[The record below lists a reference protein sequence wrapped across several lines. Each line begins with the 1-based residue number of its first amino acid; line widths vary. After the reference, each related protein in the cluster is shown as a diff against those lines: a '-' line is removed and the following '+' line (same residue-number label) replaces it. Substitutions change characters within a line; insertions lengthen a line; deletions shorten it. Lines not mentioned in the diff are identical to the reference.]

1 MRLVPNEHL
10 QERLRAMEESRD
22 GYAALFD
29 FAPIA
34 YLMLDHE
41 GAIQAINLAGATL
54 LGVARD
60 TVVGCSLGGYVL
72 PEDMEIYAKH
82 LRQCGQGA
90 GRFLSERLRVRSKD
104 GRTVPVAVQ
113 SEVTF
118 NASGKCQIRTA
129 LSDMTQYDQGQREKN
144 EAQLR
149 EHSARIAA
157 EMKDRLVAAVSHELR
172 TPLSAIL
179 LWARVLSSK
188 LAGNEEYVQGLQA
201 ITRSAEAQ
209 RSMIDDLLDTSH
221 ISSGKLR
228 LELQRVDLSNV
239 FINAVQSLMSTA
251 DRKRVTLEAH
261 VFPTVGWVCA
271 DAARIRQ
278 ILLNLV
284 TNAIKFTGPGGH
296 VKASLSRMDGDVYIV
311 VSDDGRGIDRA
322 SLSQVFEPFHQTDAG
337 TDRQFGG
344 LGLGLSISQ
353 QLAQLHGGHIQASS
367 EGVGHG
373 SAFTLRLPL
382 PILKPGDAPQGEP
395 DAEAVAVQDRV
406 NLSGLHLLL
415 IEDDPNTR
423 AALQRLM
430 NEAGA
435 EVMAFASAGQAIDAF
450 QALRPDLIIGDIGMP
465 GEDGYSL
472 IRRVR
477 EIEKAKGSKPVPA
490 IALTAFTQESDKEKA
505 LAAGFD
511 RHMGKPVEL
520 TTLVSVMRSLV
531 PGS

>member
-1 MRLVPNEHL
+1 
-10 QERLRAMEESRD
+10 
-22 GYAALFD
+22 
-29 FAPIA
+29 
-34 YLMLDHE
+34 
-41 GAIQAINLAGATL
+41 
-54 LGVARD
+54 
-60 TVVGCSLGGYVL
+60 
-72 PEDMEIYAKH
+72 
-82 LRQCGQGA
+82 
-90 GRFLSERLRVRSKD
+90 
-104 GRTVPVAVQ
+104 
-113 SEVTF
+113 
-118 NASGKCQIRTA
+118 
-129 LSDMTQYDQGQREKN
+129 
-144 EAQLR
+144 
-149 EHSARIAA
+149 
-157 EMKDRLVAAVSHELR
+157 
-172 TPLSAIL
+172 
-179 LWARVLSSK
+179 
-188 LAGNEEYVQGLQA
+188 
-201 ITRSAEAQ
+201 
-209 RSMIDDLLDTSH
+209 
-221 ISSGKLR
+221 
-228 LELQRVDLSNV
+228 
-239 FINAVQSLMSTA
+239 
-251 DRKRVTLEAH
+251 
-261 VFPTVGWVCA
+261 
-271 DAARIRQ
+271 
-278 ILLNLV
+278 
-284 TNAIKFTGPGGH
+284 
-296 VKASLSRMDGDVYIV
+296 
-311 VSDDGRGIDRA
+311 
-322 SLSQVFEPFHQTDAG
+322 
-337 TDRQFGG
+337 
-344 LGLGLSISQ
+344 
-353 QLAQLHGGHIQASS
+353 LHGGHIQASS